1 MVFNE
6 RSFFVPLVDIITDN
20 KLERHQAIMRGGAG
34 SRAPPRAIYT
44 PGSGP
49 LKKSG
54 RSSLDEY
61 NGEERPRVSIQ
72 DRLKPQQFTEILP
85 TAEMEKRLNNLQINE
100 RHVENDNVA
109 DGVGMAND
117 LRRRNKKPEQQLY
130 VPKKVQEALA
140 ERDVANR

>member
-1 MVFNE
+1 M
-6 RSFFVPLVDIITDN
+6 
-20 KLERHQAIMRGGAG
+20 
-34 SRAPPRAIYT
+34 
-44 PGSGP
+44 
-49 LKKSG
+49 
-54 RSSLDEY
+54 DEY

-140 ERDVANR
+140 ERDVANRW